1 VERPEKWFSVLSDE
15 FIASI
20 FYEKIG
26 FKNATDVF
34 VCLILPAYTGGAYN
48 TDSIGIPEKSH
59 KNVAWKFWT
68 RG

>member
-1 VERPEKWFSVLSDE
+1 MK
-15 FIASI
+15 
-20 FYEKIG
+20 KIG

-48 TDSIGIPEKSH
+48 TDRIGIPEKSH